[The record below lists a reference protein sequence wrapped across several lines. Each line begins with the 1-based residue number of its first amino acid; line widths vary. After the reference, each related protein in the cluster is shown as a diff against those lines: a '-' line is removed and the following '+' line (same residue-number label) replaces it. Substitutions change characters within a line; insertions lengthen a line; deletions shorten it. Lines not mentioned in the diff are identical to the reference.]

1 MQFQRSLILVGT
13 RMALSSKQRYQK
25 ERTKLTRNRLGKEIA
40 TVLVG
45 EDEETFPVHHDLIAA
60 SSDFFNKALNGRFAE
75 KNDTVKLQKV
85 NVTVFGR
92 YLQWLCE
99 GRIFIAE
106 NVDRVAVQDW
116 DDILDLL
123 ILGNLLQD
131 NQFFNAVTDHL
142 IDLSDRFRRYPAALA
157 SKAYSE
163 LPPSHP
169 FLQLLVDFWVF
180 ARNQKWLDT
189 PYEEDETTVF
199 KIAWDREHGPIEH
212 WTRIAMGLM
221 IHTESKHG
229 SYPWQVDRCRYHQH
243 EDGEL
248 WCN

>member
-1 MQFQRSLILVGT
+1 
-13 RMALSSKQRYQK
+13 MALSSKQRYQK

-142 IDLSDRFRRYPAALA
+142 IDLSTGSGVIQQLWHRKRTANCRLHIHSYNSWSTFGCSLA
-157 SKAYSE
+157 
-163 LPPSHP
+163 
-169 FLQLLVDFWVF
+169 
-180 ARNQKWLDT
+180 
-189 PYEEDETTVF
+189 
-199 KIAWDREHGPIEH
+199 
-212 WTRIAMGLM
+212 TRSG
-221 IHTESKHG
+221 
-229 SYPWQVDRCRYHQH
+229 
-243 EDGEL
+243 
-248 WCN
+248 